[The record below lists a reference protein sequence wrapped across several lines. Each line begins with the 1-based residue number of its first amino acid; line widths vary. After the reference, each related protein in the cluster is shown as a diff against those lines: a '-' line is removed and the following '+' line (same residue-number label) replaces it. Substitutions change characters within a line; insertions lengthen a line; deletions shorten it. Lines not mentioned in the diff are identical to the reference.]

1 MLEKILEGCDKL
13 FRKFGIKSLSMD
25 DIARELGMS
34 KKTIY
39 QFVTDKND
47 LVKKTFHFI
56 LNYTENQ
63 CSTIKNETNNPIDE
77 ILLISRNMSQQ
88 MKGINPAVFYDLRK
102 YHPEAWL
109 LFENHSQT
117 FIYSQVKD
125 NLIKGIE
132 HGFYRKNIKE
142 DILARLYISLVQ
154 TISNPELFSNIDYDF
169 SSVYH
174 EMIKYHLNG
183 ICTEK
188 GREYFNTK
196 ISSN

>member
-13 FRKFGIKSLSMD
+13 FKKFGIKSLSMD

-39 QFVTDKND
+39 QYVTDKND
-47 LVKKTFHFI
+47 LVKKTFHYI
-56 LNYTENQ
+56 LNYTESQ
-63 CSTIKNETNNPIDE
+63 CSCIKEETNNPIDE
-77 ILLISRNMSQQ
+77 ILLISRNMSQH

-109 LFENHSQT
+109 LFENHSHT
-117 FIYSQVKD
+117 FIYNQVKE
-125 NLIKGIE
+125 NLQNGIE
-132 HGFYRKNIKE
+132 QGYYRDNIKL

-174 EMIKYHLNG
+174 EMIRYHFNG

-188 GREYFNTK
+188 GRNYFNAK

>member
-39 QFVTDKND
+39 QYVSDKND
-47 LVKKTFHFI
+47 LVQKTFNHI
-56 LNYTENQ
+56 LNHNENQ
-63 CSTIKNETNNPIDE
+63 CTCIKDETDNPIDE
-77 ILLISRNMSQQ
+77 IILISRNMSQQ

-117 FIYSQVKD
+117 FIYSQIKE
-125 NLIKGIE
+125 NLINGIKQ
-132 HGFYRKNIKE
+132 GYYRDNIKA

-174 EMIKYHLNG
+174 EMIRYHFNG
-183 ICTEK
+183 ICTDK
-188 GREYFNTK
+188 GREYFKTK
-196 ISSN
+196 IS

>member
-39 QFVTDKND
+39 QYVTDKND
-47 LVKKTFHFI
+47 LVKKTFNHI
-56 LNYTENQ
+56 LNHNENQ
-63 CSTIKNETNNPIDE
+63 CKCIKDETDNPIDE
-77 ILLISRNMSQQ
+77 IILISRNMSQQ

-117 FIYSQVKD
+117 FIYSQIKE
-125 NLIKGIE
+125 NLINGIKQ
-132 HGFYRKNIKE
+132 GYYRDNIKA

-174 EMIKYHLNG
+174 EMIRYHFNG
-183 ICTEK
+183 ICTDK
-188 GREYFNTK
+188 GREYFKTK
-196 ISSN
+196 IS

>member
-39 QFVTDKND
+39 QYVTDKND
-47 LVKKTFHFI
+47 LVKKTFHYI
-56 LNYTENQ
+56 LNYTESQ
-63 CSTIKNETNNPIDE
+63 CSCIKEETNNPIDE
-77 ILLISRNMSQQ
+77 ILLISRNMSQH

-109 LFENHSQT
+109 LFENHSHT
-117 FIYSQVKD
+117 FIFNQVKE
-125 NLIKGIE
+125 NLQNGIE
-132 HGFYRKNIKE
+132 QGYYRDNIKA

-169 SSVYH
+169 GAVYH
-174 EMIKYHLNG
+174 EMIRYHFNG

-188 GREYFNTK
+188 GRNYFNTK
-196 ISSN
+196 ISTN

>member
-39 QFVTDKND
+39 QYVSDKND
-47 LVKKTFHFI
+47 LVKKTFNHI
-56 LNYTENQ
+56 LNHNENQ
-63 CSTIKNETNNPIDE
+63 CTCIKDETDNPIDE
-77 ILLISRNMSQQ
+77 IILISRNMSQQ

-117 FIYSQVKD
+117 FIYSQIKE
-125 NLIKGIE
+125 NLINGIKQ
-132 HGFYRKNIKE
+132 GYYRDNIKA

-174 EMIKYHLNG
+174 EMIRYHFNG
-183 ICTEK
+183 ICTDK
-188 GREYFNTK
+188 GREYFKTK
-196 ISSN
+196 IS